1 MKTGATFSPCRTWR
15 YVLWRVW
22 NEALPKV
29 AFIGLNPST
38 ADEMQDDP
46 TIRRCM
52 GYARSWGYGGI
63 HMLNLFAFRATDP
76 KDMKASF
83 DPVGPE
89 NGRYLILWCASAQ
102 LRVAA
107 WGAHG
112 EFKNRG
118 ADVRSL
124 LWDMDLHHLGLTKA
138 GHPKHPLYL
147 RADLNPISYRVQH

>member
-1 MKTGATFSPCRTWR
+1 MDKGAIFSLCRTWR

-22 NEALPKV
+22 DKSLPKV

-38 ADEMQDDP
+38 ADETQDDP

-52 GYARSWGYGGI
+52 GYASSWGYGGI

-76 KDMKASF
+76 TVMKAA
-83 DPVGPE
+83 DQPIGPE
-89 NGRYLILWCASAQ
+89 NNYIMRRYAEAAA
-102 LRVAA
+102 LRIAA

-112 EFKNRG
+112 EHKNRG
-118 ADVRSL
+118 ADVRRL
-124 LWDMDLHHLGLTKA
+124 LSNLGLHHLGLTKD

-147 RADLNPISYRVQH
+147 PKNLMPELWV